1 MSLNYA
7 QYQSQMLALTQF
19 NAGDPNFT
27 TFLSSALDYAQD
39 RINRELNFL
48 DTVFSFNGFTTT
60 PNIRLFNFN
69 AANVNVLLDV
79 NIITPAGE
87 ASPEL
92 GTRNPVTIC
101 SKEYLNAVYNSA
113 TPTGIPV
120 NFALLTDYSLLFGPW
135 PDQAYTV
142 EVIGTQV
149 PFSLA
154 SVQNGTWVSL
164 NLPDLLIAAS
174 MIYMAGAMKNF
185 GAQSDDPKM
194 SESWESQYI
203 LLRDSAAVE
212 DARRK
217 FMSSGWQSDLPNQFN
232 PPRT

>member
-1 MSLNYA
+1 MSLTFA

-39 RINRELNFL
+39 RINRELNLL
-48 DTVFSFNGFTTT
+48 DTVFSFNGFTAT

-69 AANVNVLLDV
+69 AANMNVLLDV
-79 NIITPAGE
+79 NIITPAGQT
-87 ASPEL
+87 SPDL

-142 EVIGTQV
+142 EVIGTQD
-149 PFSLA
+149 PLSLA
-154 SVQNGTWVSL
+154 SVPNGTWVSL

-174 MIYMAGAMKNF
+174 MVYFSGAMKNF
-185 GAQSDDPKM
+185 SAQSDDPKM
-194 SESWESQYI
+194 AMSWEAQYV
-203 LLRDSAAVE
+203 LLRDSAAIE
-212 DARRK
+212 DLRRK
-217 FMSSGWQSDLPNQFN
+217 FQATGWTPELPNQTN
-232 PPRT
+232 APRT